1 MKNEFAHM
9 SIQNLKQ
16 LVAELEAENEKNW
29 LDWFEEPIRTQIP
42 G

>member
-1 MKNEFAHM
+1 MKNDFAQM

-16 LVAELEAENEKNW
+16 LVAELEAENENNW
-29 LDWFEEPIRTQIP
+29 LDWFGEPIRTQIP